1 MVFILLRAFNMQPRP
16 RTQPN
21 DFRREEAST
30 IMQRWRAGESCSL
43 VGVGSV
49 GKSNLLQHLSNAE
62 TIKHY
67 LGIDNPDHFKAIIVD
82 PNLLAALPDDGEN
95 ITQIQCWAGYEL
107 MMHRLYMAFYPFDI
121 LGADDAQ
128 RFYNTYLA
136 FQDGSNPL
144 YAYMGLRYFEL
155 GLDYFLRRGI
165 RLVFMFDE
173 FEEMLKYLPPKFF
186 QTLRGIRDT
195 NKRQISY
202 LTFTRAPLAT
212 LVEQFDLPMLALE
225 PFTELFT
232 DNILY
237 VGPYNEIDG
246 ARMVENLMSRN
257 QKTYPE
263 ATVRF
268 LLWATGRYAG
278 LIRSA
283 FRVIETLGM
292 IDQTATL
299 NDELARKLAGKRPV
313 REECRTIWTSLTPA
327 EHHVLKASARLIPFE
342 SNADTDQA
350 VSLLVQKKLL
360 VADKIQQKL
369 EIQPPVFRAYV
380 FTNPDIE
387 VEY

>member
-1 MVFILLRAFNMQPRP
+1 MQPRS
-16 RTQPN
+16 RTQSS
-21 DFRREEAST
+21 DFRREEVSY
-30 IMQRWRAGESCSL
+30 IMQRWRAAESCSL

-49 GKSNLLQHLSNAE
+49 GKSNLLQHLANPE
-62 TIKHY
+62 TIKYY
-67 LGIDNPDHFKAIIVD
+67 LGIDNPDNFKAIIID
-82 PNLLAALPDDGEN
+82 PNLLAALPEDGDN
-95 ITQIQCWAGYEL
+95 MMQLRCWAGYEL
-107 MMHRLYMAFYPFDI
+107 MMHRLYMAFFPFDM
-121 LGADDAQ
+121 LGQDDAQ
-128 RFYNTYLA
+128 RFYNTYLS

-173 FEEMLKYLPPKFF
+173 FEEMLKNLPAKFF

-202 LTFTRAPLAT
+202 LTFTRAPLPT
-212 LVEQFDLPMLALE
+212 LVEQYDLSMLALE

-232 DNILY
+232 DNVLY
-237 VGPYNEIDG
+237 VGPYNEVDG
-246 ARMVENLMSRN
+246 QRMVENLLSRN
-257 QKTYPE
+257 QKNYPE
-263 ATVRF
+263 ATVKF

-283 FRVIETLGM
+283 FRVIESIGT
-292 IDQTATL
+292 IDQGATL
-299 NDELARKLAGKRPV
+299 NDEVVRKLASKRPV

-327 EHHVLKASARLIPFE
+327 EHHVLKAAARLTPFE
-342 SNADTDQA
+342 SNSDTDQA

-360 VADKIQQKL
+360 QADRVQQTL

-380 FTNPDIE
+380 YTNPDIE
-387 VEY
+387 ID